1 MSICPFWSSGNRK
14 FECYSKCPMHKEN
27 TNEDCIFSL
36 YLSQEHKNKGKKAI
50 NIDDI
55 DCPTKK
61 LYSLS
66 DETKNKIKDLDKDV
80 TIELINNNWIVTQN
94 IKK

>member
-55 DCPTKK
+55 DSYIDFKGIEEVIF
-61 LYSLS
+61 S
-66 DETKNKIKDLDKDV
+66 DI
-80 TIELINNNWIVTQN
+80 IY
-94 IKK
+94 IKKY

>member
-55 DCPTKK
+55 ATLGNNTFDN
-61 LYSLS
+61 
-66 DETKNKIKDLDKDV
+66 NKFIIFSHK
-80 TIELINNNWIVTQN
+80 
-94 IKK
+94 